1 MDSYNRILFR
11 SEQADERGIIEN
23 CEVFPE
29 LQGDRGQE

>member
-23 CEVFPE
+23 CDGFPK
-29 LQGDRGQE
+29 LHGDRG

>member
-23 CEVFPE
+23 CEGFP
-29 LQGDRGQE
+29 GDRG